1 MTADNQ
7 NKKLISDFIKKHNL
21 AVLATVDS
29 EGKPEAAVIKF
40 SVRDELNLIFDT
52 SNRFRKYENLK
63 NNRNAAVVIGWDQ
76 NITVQYEGITYELS
90 GEELAEC
97 KVAHVAKFPDF
108 AKFADAD
115 ETRYFKIN
123 PIWIRYSDFTVWPWK
138 IYEVDFIPPRNR

>member
-90 GEELAEC
+90 
-97 KVAHVAKFPDF
+97 
-108 AKFADAD
+108 
-115 ETRYFKIN
+115 
-123 PIWIRYSDFTVWPWK
+123 
-138 IYEVDFIPPRNR
+138 